1 MPTRTKPQKPVSL
14 YHKDTPIFQPG
25 TTIDAHEP
33 KFSNTEAGFFG
44 NTYAR
49 AKGKPRGML
58 HPELTKKKTKIR
70 NKVLKRAA
78 DSSGVVPA
86 IRAQSGRIATGRP
99 GMTHGDVF
107 EMMGKDAAY
116 VEEFDGFRHTR
127 SGKYFTRAESGAAGL
142 GDETYTIAWRQAKKD
157 NPFTDTR
164 RPGDKPEKIRLQRKN
179 TEKAFSTINKKMAD
193 PSTKGT
199 MKQALIR
206 RRGVIKNLSRKAGL
220 LGAVM
225 NTGQAFSAA
234 KDASKETTPAGR
246 LWSFSEKFLGLPE
259 EARRRYGPPK
269 KRDLNI

>member
-1 MPTRTKPQKPVSL
+1 MPTKSSVDL
-14 YHKDTPIFQPG
+14 LHKDSAINQPG
-25 TTIDAHEP
+25 TTIDAYERGYKH
-33 KFSNTEAGFFG
+33 TEVAFFG
-44 NTYAR
+44 NREASSR
-49 AKGKPRGML
+49 GKPRGML
-58 HPELTKKKTKIR
+58 QPELTKKKTKIR

-78 DSSGVVPA
+78 DSTVLVA
-86 IRAQSGRIATGRP
+86 AVKDATDDKVYTGRP
-99 GMTHGDVF
+99 GFTHGDVF
-107 EMMGKDAAY
+107 NRMPPASDNKL
-116 VEEFDGFRHTR
+116 VSGFRHTR
-127 SGKYFTRAESGAAGL
+127 SGEFLTRAEAKSHMGVDETFDLAESRAGKKNPFGRIRRGL
-142 GDETYTIAWRQAKKD
+142 GKTEAQKI
-157 NPFTDTR
+157 TR
-164 RPGDKPEKIRLQRKN
+164 QRKN

-193 PSTKGT
+193 PSTTGT

-234 KDASKETTPAGR
+234 KDASKEKDLTGR